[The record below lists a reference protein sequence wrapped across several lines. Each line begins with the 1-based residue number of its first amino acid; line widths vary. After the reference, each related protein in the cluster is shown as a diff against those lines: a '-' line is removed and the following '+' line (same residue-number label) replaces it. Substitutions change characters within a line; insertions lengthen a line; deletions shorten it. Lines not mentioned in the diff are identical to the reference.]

1 MRLQV
6 SCFIIAQLLGRA
18 VSPTLV
24 CSIAIYIYIYIL
36 GECSALWGEPERVAW
51 CIILVFHRKCLG
63 KRLGH
68 RADLGLIVHTVLGVS
83 IITGVGYRVE
93 RWV

>member
-24 CSIAIYIYIYIL
+24 CSIAIYILYIL

>member
-1 MRLQV
+1 MFYNCTVIGASSEPHTSMFYCNLY
-6 SCFIIAQLLGRA
+6 
-18 VSPTLV
+18 
-24 CSIAIYIYIYIL
+24 IYIYIYIL